1 MMHRKSTL
9 PRRCSSGSGKNGGK
23 GVLSAEVPEIC
34 TNRRERCVLDR
45 TRNGGF
51 ERVYDGIQAPAPIPV
66 TTPSDR
72 PRASLV
78 S

>member
-51 ERVYDGIQAPAPIPV
+51 ERVYDGILA
-66 TTPSDR
+66 
-72 PRASLV
+72 LV
-78 S
+78 EICTQEVLVLELE